1 LDDYFEVWFYQT
13 IGSFGGKYRFHL
25 IANLK
30 SESVTKTAEAGE
42 SVTPHLFS
50 SGKQF
55 PQFKVQ
61 LPQNI
66 CQLASDFFTKIAR

>member
-1 LDDYFEVWFYQT
+1 MWFSQ
-13 IGSFGGKYRFHL
+13 IISSFGGKCLFHS

-30 SESVTKTAEAGE
+30 SESAAKTAEAGV
-42 SVTPHLFS
+42 SVSPHLFL

-55 PQFKVQ
+55 PRFKVQ